1 MHIEVSP
8 VKYTELNASA
18 AAESSQE
25 IRLRILAA
33 RKIQQQRYQDTGPHA
48 NAHMSRRQVEE
59 CCQLS
64 PESQKVLQ
72 SAMKKLGLSARA
84 YERILKVARTIA
96 DLEASPN
103 ISTAHLSE
111 AIQYRNL
118 DRSN

>member
-1 MHIEVSP
+1 
-8 VKYTELNASA
+8 
-18 AAESSQE
+18 
-25 IRLRILAA
+25 
-33 RKIQQQRYQDTGPHA
+33 
-48 NAHMSRRQVEE
+48 MSRRQVEE